1 MARDVSFGEALEDAA
16 ADARRRAVAE
26 DAECESGAMSDE
38 ELYKRWKEYR
48 DGGGMAYIPSRTI
61 ELLMASDKQIRGVM
75 GPVGSGKTTGA
86 LADIAYRTGRQNP
99 CADGVIRNRAAFIRG
114 KIHELRETVI
124 DVWMFMFPKTEMKI
138 SPPIRGKY
146 TYMLNDSK
154 AELEILGYGMDKS
167 GAEAALRSNFYS
179 IALMSEA
186 QYLAFETFKN
196 IVERLGRY
204 PHMKMAP
211 VDWRKRPGMWVD
223 GQGKERWFKNL
234 GLNMETNAPVEGSWW
249 WQKSEVDLEPEYEV
263 FFKQPPAMFRTWN
276 PHLEKWVYEEN
287 RGQRPGIPKAENIEN
302 LLEGWEYY
310 WRLVRLNGDDY
321 AQRNVLNEYT
331 ARTEGRPVFPEF
343 STRFHV
349 PASGVPWPE
358 DINRVVGRRIYG
370 GMDFG
375 RTPRVVLAYVNER
388 GRLNVFAE
396 VAKDCGVRLF
406 AQTALLPLLLTK
418 KIPPSRLRLFCD
430 PSGMN
435 HGDQSEIANIM
446 LLREMGIDAVAP
458 NLVNNSEPAR
468 IEAVRQ
474 CLTSIV
480 GETGG
485 IVFDPS
491 CVGSIRALGG
501 GYCYTRYKV
510 GGQYHDGDKPNKRS
524 PHSHIA
530 DAIQYLCS
538 GLRYGASEISEVLGG
553 VGSGGYGSM
562 PGYSM
567 DGGVYM
573 PTQFD
578 EGVLC

>member
-1 MARDVSFGEALEDAA
+1 MV
-16 ADARRRAVAE
+16 
-26 DAECESGAMSDE
+26 
-38 ELYKRWKEYR
+38 
-48 DGGGMAYIPSRTI
+48 
-61 ELLMASDKQIRGVM
+61 
-75 GPVGSGKTTGA
+75 
-86 LADIAYRTGRQNP
+86 
-99 CADGVIRNRAAFIRG
+99 
-114 KIHELRETVI
+114 
-124 DVWMFMFPKTEMKI
+124 
-138 SPPIRGKY
+138 
-146 TYMLNDSK
+146 
-154 AELEILGYGMDKS
+154 
-167 GAEAALRSNFYS
+167 
-179 IALMSEA
+179 
-186 QYLAFETFKN
+186 
-196 IVERLGRY
+196 
-204 PHMKMAP
+204 
-211 VDWRKRPGMWVD
+211 RPD
-223 GQGKERWFKNL
+223 
-234 GLNMETNAPVEGSWW
+234 
-249 WQKSEVDLEPEYEV
+249 
-263 FFKQPPAMFRTWN
+263 MFRNCKT
-276 PHLEKWVYEEN
+276 HLEKWVYEEN

-331 ARTEGRPVFPEF
+331 ARTEGRPMFPEF

-501 GYCYTRYKV
+501 GYCYTLQV
-510 GGQYHDGDKPNKRS
+510 GDNTTMGTSQQKK

-538 GLRYGASEISEVLGG
+538 GCAMARPKYP
-553 VGSGGYGSM
+553 GSWRCRERGYGSM
-562 PGYSM
+562 RVTVWTAVSTCRPSSTK
-567 DGGVYM
+567 VCSVNNLL
-573 PTQFD
+573 TNC
-578 EGVLC
+578 L

>member
-186 QYLAFETFKN
+186 QYLAFETFKS

-249 WQKSEVDLEPEYEV
+249 WRKSEVDLEPEYEV

-343 STRFHV
+343 SSRFHV
-349 PASGVPWPE
+349 PVSGVPWPE
-358 DINRVVGRRIYG
+358 DINQVVGRRIYG

-375 RTPRVVLAYVNER
+375 RTPRVVLAYVN
-388 GRLNVFAE
+388 
-396 VAKDCGVRLF
+396 
-406 AQTALLPLLLTK
+406 
-418 KIPPSRLRLFCD
+418 
-430 PSGMN
+430 
-435 HGDQSEIANIM
+435 
-446 LLREMGIDAVAP
+446 
-458 NLVNNSEPAR
+458 
-468 IEAVRQ
+468 
-474 CLTSIV
+474 
-480 GETGG
+480 
-485 IVFDPS
+485 
-491 CVGSIRALGG
+491 
-501 GYCYTRYKV
+501 
-510 GGQYHDGDKPNKRS
+510 
-524 PHSHIA
+524 
-530 DAIQYLCS
+530 
-538 GLRYGASEISEVLGG
+538 
-553 VGSGGYGSM
+553 
-562 PGYSM
+562 
-567 DGGVYM
+567 
-573 PTQFD
+573 
-578 EGVLC
+578 